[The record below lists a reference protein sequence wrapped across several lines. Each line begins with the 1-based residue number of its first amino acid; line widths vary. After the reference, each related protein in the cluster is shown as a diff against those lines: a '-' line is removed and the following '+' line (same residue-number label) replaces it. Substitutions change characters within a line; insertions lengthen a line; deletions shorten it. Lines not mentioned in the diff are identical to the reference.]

1 VDATGKMRGIKETHA
16 MQTITIT
23 TFQSVAVLGK
33 PVDSDGHPSEAKVG
47 RPSYSSSDRNIFSV
61 VPDAAASD
69 GAIITA
75 TGYAGTA
82 TLTET
87 AQVKEANGILSVI
100 TGIAQVV
107 VVHQDAEAAAS
118 LEFDFG
124 TPYYSPHAA
133 PHL

>member
-1 VDATGKMRGIKETHA
+1 

-33 PVDSDGHPSEAKVG
+33 PIDSDGHPSDAKVG
-47 RPSYSSSDRNIFSV
+47 RPSYSSSDKNIFSV
-61 VPDAAASD
+61 TEDPSNKN

-82 TLTET
+82 ELVET

-107 VVHQDAEAAAS
+107 VVHQDTEAAAS
-118 LEFDFG
+118 LEFAFG
-124 TPYYSPHAA
+124 TPFYSAHADHA
-133 PHL
+133 ELQK

>member
-1 VDATGKMRGIKETHA
+1 

-61 VPDAAASD
+61 GDDPSNKN
-69 GAIITA
+69 GAVITA

-107 VVHQDAEAAAS
+107 VVHQDSEAAAS
-118 LEFDFG
+118 LEFAFG
-124 TPYYSPHAA
+124 TPYYAPGFHAE
-133 PHL
+133 LQK